1 MLSISAR
8 GSAASAT
15 SYYAHLAADA
25 QPHDAQPDDYYARE
39 GAGQWLG
46 AGAAALGL
54 SGKVNANQF
63 QRVLEGRTPDGRD
76 LVQAAGEKHR
86 AGWDLTFSAPKSVS
100 VVWGASTD
108 ADLRAAISAAHDRA
122 VKAALD
128 QLQHDAEAIVA
139 RRGKGG
145 MIQERAD
152 MVVATFQHG
161 TSRELD
167 PQLHTHAF
175 VANLAQRSD
184 GTWGGIEPKAMYQWK
199 MAAGAIY
206 RAELAQALAEQGLSI
221 EADGDSFKLAGVS
234 DEICQSFSKR
244 REQIEAALAEH
255 GARGAKASEVA
266 ALDTRKTKDANLN
279 HDQLHHKWATEAEA
293 LGFRADQVQVLTARE
308 PEPLPSVTELL
319 RRATEHDAVIDARH
333 IWQAVAVECQ
343 HRAMGLEQIREQV
356 AQVIESPEIVRLIH
370 PETSQVKYTTK
381 ELYRQERAVISY
393 ARDRAGDKH
402 HAVKSA
408 KVDAA
413 LAQFAKDKGFAL
425 SDEQQAAVRHVAQGA
440 GAVRVI
446 VGDAGTGKSTAM
458 LAARMAWEA
467 NGQRVIGCAISGKAA
482 AGLQEG
488 SGIESKTIA
497 SLLMSL
503 EPSTDPETGVIKPPR
518 EVLASRD
525 VIVVDE
531 AGMVD
536 SRTMHRIIDHAEKA
550 GARVVLVGD
559 HKQLQ
564 AVGAGGVFRHLAE
577 KDSAQIT
584 EIRRQRESWA
594 RDAVQEFSRGEA
606 AEALGKFIDRGLVHV
621 ADDGR
626 SAVDRAVQRWQHHA
640 ADVGVAETLL
650 MASTNAEVSELNRAA
665 RASMAN
671 RLGPEVTIQTTDRT
685 DKPAGKLAVAEGDR
699 LLAKR
704 NDRETGLKNGD
715 LMTVRGIRYTPD
727 GVLITARVDRTGK
740 DVTFSPSEY
749 SQLRHGYA
757 VTTYAA
763 QGATVDRAVVL
774 GGGSMTSRE
783 STYVQMSRMRDTA
796 EIIITKQQVE
806 NAIDQAPPT
815 EKMVGLCES
824 ISTSKGVELPEDY
837 RDSFASAREW
847 LNDHAD
853 HQIDGGER
861 QSTLL
866 ADLKDAISAM
876 GQSRQKETTLDYEV
890 PEDMPSKSNG
900 LVLEL
905 ELRR

>member
-15 SYYAHLAADA
+15 RYYAHLAADA
-25 QPHDAQPDDYYARE
+25 QPDAQPDDYYARE

-46 AGAAALGL
+46 AGADALGL
-54 SGKVNANQF
+54 TDKVSASQF
-63 QRVLEGRTPDGRD
+63 QRVLEGRTPADGKD
-76 LVQAAGEKHR
+76 LVQGAGEKHR

-100 VVWGASTD
+100 VIWGTS
-108 ADLRAAISAAHDRA
+108 ADTELRSAISVAHDHA
-122 VKAALD
+122 VKAALN

-145 MIQERAD
+145 LVQEKAD

-184 GTWGGIEPKAMYQWK
+184 GTWGAIEPRAMYQWK
-199 MAAGAIY
+199 MTAGAVY
-206 RAELAQALAEQGLSI
+206 RAELAHSLAEQGLSI

-234 DEICQSFSKR
+234 EEVCHRFSKR
-244 REQIEAALAEH
+244 REQIEQALTEH
-255 GARGAKASEVA
+255 RASGAKASEVA
-266 ALDTRKTKDANLN
+266 ALDTRKAKASDLD
-279 HDQLHHKWATEAEA
+279 HDQLHERWMAEA
-293 LGFRADQVQVLTARE
+293 KTLGFSADQVQVLTARE
-308 PEPLPSVTELL
+308 PEPLPTVTELL
-319 RRATEHDAVIDARH
+319 RRATEHDAVIDARQV
-333 IWQAVAVECQ
+333 WQAVAVACQ
-343 HRAMGLEQIREQV
+343 HRALGLDHIRQQVEQV
-356 AQVIESPEIVRLIH
+356 MQSPEIIRLIH
-370 PETSQVKYTTK
+370 PETGEVKYTTK
-381 ELYRQERAVISY
+381 ELYQQERAVLSY
-393 ARDRAGDKH
+393 ARGHAGDKH
-402 HAVKSA
+402 HVVGSA

-425 SDEQQAAVRHVAQGA
+425 SNEQQAAVRHVAQGA

-488 SGIESKTIA
+488 SGIESRTIT

-503 EPSTDPETGVIKPPR
+503 EPSTDPETGAVKQPR
-518 EVLASRD
+518 EKLTNRD

-536 SRTMHRIIDHAEKA
+536 SRIMYRMIDHAEKA
-550 GARVVLVGD
+550 GARVILVGD

-577 KDSAQIT
+577 QDSAQIT
-584 EIRRQRESWA
+584 EIRRQKSEWA
-594 RDAVQEFSRGEA
+594 RTAVQEFSRGEA

-621 ADDGR
+621 ADDGQ
-626 SAVDRAVQRWQHHA
+626 SGIQRAVERWQHHVTE
-640 ADVGVAETLL
+640 VGVTETLL
-650 MASTNAEVSELNRAA
+650 MASTNAEVAELNRAA
-665 RASMAN
+665 RTAMAD
-671 RLGPEVTIQTTDRT
+671 RLGHEVTIWTTDRNG
-685 DKPAGKLAVAEGDR
+685 KPAGRLAVAEGDR
-699 LLAKR
+699 LLTRK
-704 NDRETGLKNGD
+704 NDKTTGLKNGD
-715 LMTVRGIRYTPD
+715 LMTVRGIRYTQD
-727 GVLITARVDRTGK
+727 GVLITARIDRTGET
-740 DVTFSPSEY
+740 VTFDPTEY

-783 STYVQMSRMRDTA
+783 ATYVQMSRMRDTA
-796 EIIITKQQVE
+796 EIVITKQQIE
-806 NAIDQAPPT
+806 NAVDQAPPI
-815 EKMVGLCES
+815 ENMVELCQS
-824 ISTSKGVELPEDY
+824 LSASKGLELPEDY
-837 RDSFASAREW
+837 MDSFTSARGW
-847 LNDHAD
+847 LNDHSD
-853 HQIDGGER
+853 QRVEGGKQEGAA
-861 QSTLL
+861 LL
-866 ADLKDAISAM
+866 ANLKDAVAAM
-876 GQSRQKETTLDYEV
+876 GRSRRKETTLDYEAE
-890 PEDMPSKSNG
+890 PAPGNNKRT
-900 LVLEL
+900 LQL

>member
-25 QPHDAQPDDYYARE
+25 KPDAQPDDYYARE
-39 GAGQWLG
+39 SAGEWLG
-46 AGAAALGL
+46 AGADSLGL
-54 SGKVNANQF
+54 TGKVSAAQF
-63 QRVLEGRTPDGRD
+63 QRVLEGRTPADGKD
-76 LVQAAGEKHR
+76 LVQGAGEKHR

-100 VVWGASTD
+100 VAWGASTD
-108 ADLRAAISAAHDRA
+108 ADLRASISAAHDRA

-145 MIQERAD
+145 LVQEKAD
-152 MVVATFQHG
+152 MVVALFQHG

-184 GTWGGIEPKAMYQWK
+184 GTWGGIESKAIFQWK

-234 DEICQSFSKR
+234 DEVCQNFSKR

-255 GARGAKASEVA
+255 GASGAKASEVA
-266 ALDTRKTKDANLN
+266 ALDTRKIKAANFN
-279 HDQLHHKWATEAEA
+279 HDQLHNKWATEADA
-293 LGFRADQVQVLTARE
+293 LGFSAEQAQALTARE
-308 PEPLPSVTELL
+308 PAPLPTVTELL
-319 RRATEHDAVIDARH
+319 RRATEHDAVIEEHH

-343 HRAMGLEQIREQV
+343 HRAMGLDQIREQV
-356 AQVIESPEIVRLIH
+356 AQVMASPEIVRLVH
-370 PETSQVKYTTK
+370 PETGKVKYTTR
-381 ELYRQERAVISY
+381 ELYQQERAVISY
-393 ARDRAGDKH
+393 ARDHARDKR
-402 HAVKSA
+402 HAVGSVKIE
-408 KVDAA
+408 AA
-413 LAQFAKDKGFAL
+413 FEQFAADKGFAL
-425 SDEQQAAVRHVAQGA
+425 SDEQQNAVRHVAQGA

-467 NGQRVIGCAISGKAA
+467 NGQHVIGCAIGSKAA
-482 AGLQEG
+482 AGLQKDT
-488 SGIESKTIA
+488 GIESRSIA
-497 SLLMSL
+497 KLLRAI
-503 EPSTDPETGVIKPPR
+503 EPSTDPETGAVKPPR
-518 EVLASRD
+518 ETLTRRD

-536 SRTMHRIIDHAEKA
+536 SRTMHRIIDHAERA

-577 KDSAQIT
+577 QDSARIT
-584 EIRRQRESWA
+584 EIRRQREGWA
-594 RDAVQEFSRGEA
+594 REAVQEFSRGEA

-621 ADDGR
+621 AEDGR
-626 SAVDRAVQRWQHHA
+626 SAIEQAVERWHHHVSE
-640 ADVGVAETLL
+640 VGMTETLL
-650 MASTNAEVSELNRAA
+650 MANTNAEVAELNRAA
-665 RASMAN
+665 RAAMT
-671 RLGPEVTIQTTDRT
+671 LGPEVIIQKTDRMGR
-685 DKPAGKLAVAEGDR
+685 PAGKLAIAEGDR
-699 LLAKR
+699 LLAKL
-704 NDRETGLKNGD
+704 NDKETDLKNSD
-715 LMTVRGIRYTPD
+715 FMTVRGIRFTPD
-727 GVLITARVDRTGK
+727 GVLITARVDRTGE
-740 DVTFSPSEY
+740 DVTFSPSDY
-749 SQLRHGYA
+749 SQLMHGYA
-757 VTTYAA
+757 VTVHAA

-783 STYVQMSRMRDTA
+783 STYVQMSRMRDTTD
-796 EIIITKQQVE
+796 IIITKRQIE

-815 EKMVGLCES
+815 EKMIELCES
-824 ISTSKGVELPEDY
+824 ISASKGLELPEDY
-837 RDSFASAREW
+837 QDSFASARGW

-853 HQIDGGER
+853 HQIDGGE
-861 QSTLL
+861 QESTLL

-876 GQSRQKETTLDYEV
+876 GRSRQKETTLDYEV
-890 PEDMPSKSNG
+890 DEATRSMGNE

-905 ELRR
+905 ELRG